1 MANPLSQIQFAVP
14 FTDIRADTA
23 VNATS
28 ARVRRF
34 FHPGWA
40 AVRLVIRL
48 EGDDAARSAFD
59 GTRRAPQ
66 VIEDVDQQHHG
77 IAARLL

>member
-1 MANPLSQIQFAVP
+1 MANPLSQIQFAAP

-28 ARVRRF
+28 ASVRRF

-40 AVRLVIRL
+40 AVRLESASRAMMPL
-48 EGDDAARSAFD
+48 GQRSTEPAAR
-59 GTRRAPQ
+59 RR
-66 VIEDVDQQHHG
+66 
-77 IAARLL
+77 